1 MNERTPRHPAT
12 IVAVGAVILSMAG
25 CNAPAGADRAGNVA
39 TQPPALMMATPNGEP
54 EIAPYAEVV
63 AHASKGAVEVEILD
77 RATTEEVAGLTGEEI
92 LDAVR
97 NGDVQLAALPVRDL
111 ADLGVHGL
119 DALIAPYAIDSL
131 ELEGELLRDADLVAS
146 MVGEL
151 DGLGVTGVGILPGPL
166 QYVHAM
172 TFDLT
177 TPEDFADAAIAV
189 SSGEVASATM
199 SALGA
204 IPTVAEFNRQDVSEF
219 DGLVLH
225 IPGVVGNSY
234 HELGGS
240 ITVDAPIWPRPFVV
254 IANRDRFAA
263 LSDVEQ
269 EALRTATVDSIDE
282 VLAAHDARTAEAVS
296 VICQSGLLRFV
307 ETGPEGL
314 DELRRAVEPV
324 VEGIRSDALGAAI
337 LDRIQDLHSQE
348 IEAATP
354 ACPLTPADWPTEVS
368 DRLDGTYTG
377 DTTAEDL
384 RAQGKPERD
393 VVEENW
399 GHYVL
404 VVQDGRYAITQE
416 NGAECTWV
424 YGQWR
429 MDDEWVRQT
438 VGGGGGPSTH
448 GTLNRPGED
457 FLFRWTEFD
466 GTLHL
471 TMPITDGP
479 PDQPWTRVS
488 TTPDLT
494 AFPERCPPPPQA
506 FSSD

>member
-1 MNERTPRHPAT
+1 MCP
-12 IVAVGAVILSMAG
+12 
-25 CNAPAGADRAGNVA
+25 
-39 TQPPALMMATPNGEP
+39 
-54 EIAPYAEVV
+54 
-63 AHASKGAVEVEILD
+63 
-77 RATTEEVAGLTGEEI
+77 
-92 LDAVR
+92 
-97 NGDVQLAALPVRDL
+97 
-111 ADLGVHGL
+111 
-119 DALIAPYAIDSL
+119 
-131 ELEGELLRDADLVAS
+131 
-146 MVGEL
+146 
-151 DGLGVTGVGILPGPL
+151 
-166 QYVHAM
+166 
-172 TFDLT
+172 
-177 TPEDFADAAIAV
+177 
-189 SSGEVASATM
+189 
-199 SALGA
+199 
-204 IPTVAEFNRQDVSEF
+204 F
-219 DGLVLH
+219 DGLVLQFAA
-225 IPGVVGNSY
+225 VVGNSY

-254 IANRDRFAA
+254 IANATASPHFPTSTGGAQDGDRRFHRRGPRC
-263 LSDVEQ
+263 ST
-269 EALRTATVDSIDE
+269 RR
-282 VLAAHDARTAEAVS
+282 AHAEAVS

-314 DELRRAVEPV
+314 EELRHAVEPV
-324 VEGIRSDALGAAI
+324 VEGIRSDARGAAI
-337 LDRIQDLHSQE
+337 LDRIQDLHRRRPRLPRPPAPSPQPTGRPRCP
-348 IEAATP
+348 IASTAHTP
-354 ACPLTPADWPTEVS
+354 PIPPRRTSA
-368 DRLDGTYTG
+368 R
-377 DTTAEDL
+377 
-384 RAQGKPERD
+384 RASPRGD
-393 VVEENW
+393 VVEGNW

-429 MDDEWVRQT
+429 MDDEWVRQM